1 MLPVF
6 LKYLAPAGTREMACK
21 KVPIVVNIQQRR
33 GLIYDAE
40 DYFTLR
46 GVYRI
51 VGNLIGIP
59 VSHPR
64 NVNQQGLPAVLSCY
78 ELKLLLEKNLV
89 RLVDKNAAFMT
100 APNDSQ
106 TERYLNMTQQQKEE
120 LRKPVIEKRL
130 ESFRKHLPRIIEGK
144 RQKLIKS
151 GHDLKG
157 IYITPERVL
166 QDERDRLAKEPFD
179 ILLQLPTKHP
189 LEVDSSFL
197 PLHLSAEE
205 TLKFR
210 VFKALWN
217 EGGYIT
223 VGDAFGCDF
232 LLYPDDPLYFHA
244 SHMVHVLKDKAR
256 RLDVKYLIRICR
268 LAIVVNKLCVIAYL
282 DDRCDGVVFET
293 VEWEGNAN
301 KSDSI

>member
-1 MLPVF
+1 
-6 LKYLAPAGTREMACK
+6 MACK
-21 KVPIVVNIQQRR
+21 NYPILINIQQKR

-46 GVYRI
+46 LDHRI

-59 VSHPR
+59 VSYPR
-64 NVNQQGLPAVLSCY
+64 KVNQQGLPAVLSCY
-78 ELKLLLEKNLV
+78 ELLFLLEKNVV
-89 RLVDKNAAFMT
+89 RLVDKNAAFMA
-100 APNDSQ
+100 APTDSQ
-106 TERYLNMTQQQKEE
+106 TERYLNITQQQKEE
-120 LRKPVIEKRL
+120 LRKPAIEKRL
-130 ESFRKHLPRIIEGK
+130 ESFRRHLPRIIEGK

-151 GHDLKG
+151 GHNLEG
-157 IYITPERVL
+157 IIFTPESLL

-179 ILLQLPTKHP
+179 VLLQLPTKHP
-189 LEVDSSFL
+189 LEVGSSFL
-197 PLHLSAEE
+197 PLQLSAEE

-210 VFKALWN
+210 VFKALWT

-244 SHMVHVLKDKAR
+244 SHMVHVLKEKR
-256 RLDVKYLIRICR
+256 KRLDVKYLIRICR

-282 DDRCDGVVFET
+282 DDRCDIVVFET
-293 VEWEGNAN
+293 LEWEGNVN
-301 KSDSI
+301 KTDST

>member
-1 MLPVF
+1 MAS
-6 LKYLAPAGTREMACK
+6 KNAP
-21 KVPIVVNIQQRR
+21 ILVNFQQNR

-46 GVYRI
+46 GDHRI

-64 NVNQQGLPAVLSCY
+64 NVNQQGLPAVLTCY
-78 ELKLLLEKNLV
+78 ELKLLLEIDVV
-89 RLVDKNAAFMT
+89 RLVDKNAAFMA
-100 APNDSQ
+100 APSDQ
-106 TERYLNMTQQQKEE
+106 QAERYLNMTQQQKEE
-120 LRKPVIEKRL
+120 LRRPVIEKRL
-130 ESFRKHLPRIIEGK
+130 ASFQKHLPRIIEGK
-144 RQKLIKS
+144 RKKCIKS
-151 GHDLKG
+151 GHDLEA
-157 IYITPERVL
+157 INITTEKLL

-179 ILLQLPTKHP
+179 ILVQLPTKHP
-189 LEVDSSFL
+189 LEVDSTFL

-232 LLYPDDPLYFHA
+232 LLYPNDPLYFHA
-244 SHMVHVLKDKAR
+244 SHMVHVLKDKSR
-256 RLDVKYLIRICR
+256 RLDVKFLIRICR

-293 VEWEGNAN
+293 LEWEGNAN
-301 KSDSI
+301 KPDSI